1 MKKNKKNKIN
11 LPTILTLIRIF
22 LVIPLFV
29 LIFIDSLP
37 AKIITIICFIVAS
50 ITDFIDGK
58 LARKNKQVTDLGA
71 FLDPLADKML
81 INLTLLALCYQNL
94 VPIWMF
100 AIIIVRDFAVDGIRM
115 MAAKKGITISASM
128 AGKLKTTVQMIALSL
143 VLLNKI
149 ILNDVFGII
158 NLVLLSV
165 MLALTIVSGLKYI
178 IKGWKLAIE

>member
-1 MKKNKKNKIN
+1 MKKNKKNRIN

-143 VLLNKI
+143 ILLNKI

>member
-1 MKKNKKNKIN
+1 MKKKSNKLN
-11 LPTILTLIRIF
+11 LPTILTLVRII
-22 LVIPLFV
+22 LVIPLFI
-29 LIFIDSLP
+29 LIFFECLP

-50 ITDFIDGK
+50 ITDFVDGK

-94 VPIWMF
+94 VPIWIF

-115 MAAKKGITISASM
+115 MAAKKGITISASYT
-128 AGKLKTTVQMIALSL
+128 GKLKTTVQMIALSL

-149 ILNDVFGII
+149 FVNEVFGII
-158 NLVLLSV
+158 NLVLLGA
-165 MLALTIVSGLKYI
+165 MLLLTVISGLEYI
-178 IKGWKLAIE
+178 IKGWKLVIE

>member
-1 MKKNKKNKIN
+1 MKKKSNKLN
-11 LPTILTLIRIF
+11 LPTILTLIRII
-22 LVIPLFV
+22 LVIPLFI
-29 LIFIDSLP
+29 LIFFECLP

-50 ITDFIDGK
+50 ITDFVDGK

-94 VPIWMF
+94 VPIWIF

-115 MAAKKGITISASM
+115 MAAKKGITISASYT
-128 AGKLKTTVQMIALSL
+128 GKLKTTVQMIALSL

-149 ILNDVFGII
+149 FINEVFGII
-158 NLVLLSV
+158 NLVLLGA
-165 MLALTIVSGLKYI
+165 MLLLTVISGLESL
-178 IKGWKLAIE
+178 IKGWKLVIE

>member
-1 MKKNKKNKIN
+1 MKKKSNKLN
-11 LPTILTLIRIF
+11 LPTILTLIRII
-22 LVIPLFV
+22 LVIPLFI
-29 LIFIDSLP
+29 LIFFECLP

-50 ITDFIDGK
+50 ITDFVDGK

-94 VPIWMF
+94 VPIWIF

-115 MAAKKGITISASM
+115 MAAKKGITISASYT
-128 AGKLKTTVQMIALSL
+128 GKLKTTVQMIALSL

-149 ILNDVFGII
+149 FINEVFGII
-158 NLVLLSV
+158 NLVLLGA
-165 MLALTIVSGLKYI
+165 MLLLTVISGLEYI
-178 IKGWKLAIE
+178 IKGWKLVIE

>member
-1 MKKNKKNKIN
+1 MKKNKKNRIN

-143 VLLNKI
+143 ILLNKI
-149 ILNDVFGII
+149 ILNDVFSII

>member
-1 MKKNKKNKIN
+1 MKKKSNKLN
-11 LPTILTLIRIF
+11 LPTILTLVRII
-22 LVIPLFV
+22 LVIPLFI
-29 LIFIDSLP
+29 LIFFECLP

-50 ITDFIDGK
+50 ITDFVDGK

-94 VPIWMF
+94 VPIWIF

-115 MAAKKGITISASM
+115 MAAKKGITISASYT
-128 AGKLKTTVQMIALSL
+128 GKLKTTVQMIALSL

-149 ILNDVFGII
+149 FVNDVFGII
-158 NLVLLSV
+158 NLVLLGA
-165 MLALTIVSGLKYI
+165 MLLLTVISGLEYI
-178 IKGWKLAIE
+178 IKGWKLVIE

>member
-1 MKKNKKNKIN
+1 MKKKSNKLN
-11 LPTILTLIRIF
+11 LPTILTLVRII
-22 LVIPLFV
+22 LVIPLFI
-29 LIFIDSLP
+29 LIFFECLP

-94 VPIWMF
+94 VPIWIF

-115 MAAKKGITISASM
+115 MAAKKGITISASYT
-128 AGKLKTTVQMIALSL
+128 GKLKTTVQMIALSL

-149 ILNDVFGII
+149 FVNEVFGII
-158 NLVLLSV
+158 NLVLLGA
-165 MLALTIVSGLKYI
+165 MLLLTVISGLEYI
-178 IKGWKLAIE
+178 IKGWKLVIE

>member
-1 MKKNKKNKIN
+1 MKKNKKNIIN

-143 VLLNKI
+143 ILLNKI
-149 ILNDVFGII
+149 ILNDVFSII

>member
-1 MKKNKKNKIN
+1 MKKKSNKLN
-11 LPTILTLIRIF
+11 LPTILTLVRII
-22 LVIPLFV
+22 LVIPLFI
-29 LIFIDSLP
+29 LIFFECLP

-50 ITDFIDGK
+50 ITDFVDGK

-94 VPIWMF
+94 VPIWIF

-115 MAAKKGITISASM
+115 MAAKKGITISASYT
-128 AGKLKTTVQMIALSL
+128 GKFKTTVQMIALSL

-149 ILNDVFGII
+149 FVNEVFGII
-158 NLVLLSV
+158 NLVLLGA
-165 MLALTIVSGLKYI
+165 MLLLTVISGLEYI
-178 IKGWKLAIE
+178 IKGWKLVIE

>member
-143 VLLNKI
+143 ILLNKI

>member
-1 MKKNKKNKIN
+1 MTKNKNKLN
-11 LPTILTLIRIF
+11 FPTVLTLARIILT
-22 LVIPLFV
+22 IPLFI
-29 LIFIDSLP
+29 LIFCDCLP
-37 AKIITIICFIVAS
+37 AKIIAIICFVVAS

-115 MAAKKGITISASM
+115 MAAKKGITVAASKT
-128 AGKLKTTVQMIALSL
+128 GKLKTTVQMIALSL
-143 VLLNKI
+143 VLANKI
-149 ILNDVFGII
+149 FMNDILLNVNI
-158 NLVLLSV
+158 VLLSL
-165 MLALTIVSGLKYI
+165 MLLLTVVSGLEYI
-178 IKGWKLAIE
+178 IKGWKLVIK